1 MHTMPRFLAFVTAAA
16 LLGGVNAYPQSMPSA
31 GADPAQSVQQFATH
45 VEDSLLA
52 LAKAIPAD
60 KYNFA
65 PSKDMFKPGSDAD
78 FATVRTIAQQFT
90 HVASMPYHMLPAFG
104 VKPDAQPDLTA
115 LNSMTSKDDIVKAL
129 QASFD
134 YQNKVIASLTAQNA
148 FAPTGPRNMSLMGV
162 LLMMMNDYGD
172 HYGQLVE
179 YGRMNG
185 VVPPSTARQMQMRH
199 GAKM

>member
-1 MHTMPRFLAFVTAAA
+1 MHTMPRFFAFVTAAA
-16 LLGGVNAYPQSMPSA
+16 LLGGVNAFPQSMPPA
-31 GADPAQSVQQFATH
+31 GADPAHTVQQFATR
-45 VEDSLLA
+45 VEDNLLA

-65 PSKDMFKPGSDAD
+65 PSKEIFKPGSDAD

-104 VKPDAQPDLTA
+104 VKPDAEPDLNA

-148 FAPTGPRNMSLMGV
+148 FAPTGPHNMSLMGM

-185 VVPPSTARQMQMRH
+185 
-199 GAKM
+199 